1 MKKVLVLGA
10 GLVSKPLVVYLLKK
24 GFEVKVASRTVSKA
38 EALVKGF
45 ENGKAKSLN
54 VNNNEQLEE
63 LIKDSDIVISLV
75 PYTHHVQIAKI
86 CIDLKKHL
94 ITTSYVSAAMH
105 DLNDA
110 AEKAGILILNEIGL
124 DPGID
129 HMSAMRIIHDVK
141 KRGGK
146 VVSFQSYC
154 GGLPALQHNNLPFG
168 YKFSWSPRGVV
179 MAGKNNGQ
187 FLEDGKVVFIPSKD
201 LFKNY
206 VIIDID
212 GFGSL
217 EAYTNRDALP
227 YKKLYGLLDAHTVFR
242 GTLRNIGWC
251 YAMKKAQELGLF
263 DDSERQDLI
272 GLSYRQMVGKLI
284 GSEKYDTIISDTA
297 RFLNLEAHS
306 TVIKNFKWAG
316 LFDDDPVS
324 DDNNVMDIFC
334 ALLQKKLV
342 MDKNELDLIVLYH
355 RFVADLSGKKEL
367 ITSTLIDT
375 GIPDGDSAMSRTVSL
390 PAAIATALIL
400 ENKIKMTG
408 VKIPVQPEIY
418 NPVLDELAQLKIEC
432 IEKSRP
438 VE

>member
-24 GFEVKVASRTVSKA
+24 GFQVNVASRTLSKA

-45 ENGKAKSLN
+45 DNGNSQSLN
-54 VNNNEQLEE
+54 VNNQQQLKN
-63 LIKDSDIVISLV
+63 LIADSDIVISLV

-94 ITTSYVSAAMH
+94 ITTSYVSAAMRE
-105 DLNDA
+105 LNDA
-110 AEKAGILILNEIGL
+110 AINAGILILNEIGL

-129 HMSAMRIIHDVK
+129 HMSAMRIIDDVH

-154 GGLPALQHNNLPFG
+154 GGLPALQNNNLPLG

-187 FLEDGKVVFIPSKD
+187 FLEDGNVVFIPSKD

-206 VIIDID
+206 VIIDIE

-227 YKKLYGLLDAHTVFR
+227 YKELYGLKDAHTVFR
-242 GTLRNIGWC
+242 GTLRNNGWC
-251 YAMKKAQELGLF
+251 YAMKKAQHLGLF
-263 DDSERQDLI
+263 DDAERHDLK
-272 GLSYRQMVGKLI
+272 GLTYRQMVAKLI
-284 GSEKYDTIISDTA
+284 GSDTSDNLIAKTA
-297 RFLNLEAHS
+297 RFLHIDNYS
-306 TVIKNFKWAG
+306 TVIKNFQWLG
-316 LFDDDPVS
+316 LFSDNPVP
-324 DDNNVMDIFC
+324 DETNVMDIFC
-334 ALLQKKLV
+334 TLLQEKLV
-342 MDKNELDLIVLYH
+342 MGENELDLIILYH
-355 RFVADLSGKKEL
+355 RFIAEFAGKEEL

-375 GIPDGDSAMSRTVSL
+375 GIPNGDSAMSRTVSL

-408 VKIPVQPEIY
+408 VQIPVQPEIY
-418 NPVLDELAQLKIEC
+418 NPVLDELARLDIEC
-432 IEKSRP
+432 VEKSTP
-438 VE
+438 V

>member
-24 GFEVKVASRTVSKA
+24 GFQVNVASRTLSKA

-45 ENGKAKSLN
+45 DNGNSQSLN
-54 VNNNEQLEE
+54 VNNQQQLKN
-63 LIKDSDIVISLV
+63 LIADSDIVISLV

-94 ITTSYVSAAMH
+94 ITTSYVSAAMRE
-105 DLNDA
+105 LNDA
-110 AEKAGILILNEIGL
+110 AINAGILILNEIGL

-129 HMSAMRIIHDVK
+129 HMSAMRIIDDVH

-154 GGLPALQHNNLPFG
+154 GGLPALQNNNLPLG

-187 FLEDGKVVFIPSKD
+187 FLEDGNVVFIPSKD

-206 VIIDID
+206 VIIDIE

-227 YKKLYGLLDAHTVFR
+227 YKELYGLKDAHTVFR
-242 GTLRNIGWC
+242 GTLRNNGWC
-251 YAMKKAQELGLF
+251 YAMKKAQHLGLF
-263 DDSERQDLI
+263 DDAERHDLK
-272 GLSYRQMVGKLI
+272 GLTYRQMVAKLI
-284 GSEKYDTIISDTA
+284 GSNTSDNLIAKTA
-297 RFLNLEAHS
+297 RFLHIDNYS
-306 TVIKNFKWAG
+306 TVIKNFQWLG
-316 LFDDDPVS
+316 LFSDNPVP
-324 DDNNVMDIFC
+324 DETNVMDIFC
-334 ALLQKKLV
+334 TLLQEKLV
-342 MDKNELDLIVLYH
+342 MGENELDLIILYH
-355 RFVADLSGKKEL
+355 RFIAEFAGKEEL

-375 GIPDGDSAMSRTVSL
+375 GIPNGDSAMSRTVSL

-408 VKIPVQPEIY
+408 VQIPVQPEIY
-418 NPVLDELAQLKIEC
+418 NPVLDELARLDIEC
-432 IEKSRP
+432 VEKSTP
-438 VE
+438 V

>member
-1 MKKVLVLGA
+1 
-10 GLVSKPLVVYLLKK
+10 
-24 GFEVKVASRTVSKA
+24 
-38 EALVKGF
+38 
-45 ENGKAKSLN
+45 
-54 VNNNEQLEE
+54 
-63 LIKDSDIVISLV
+63 
-75 PYTHHVQIAKI
+75 
-86 CIDLKKHL
+86 
-94 ITTSYVSAAMH
+94 
-105 DLNDA
+105 
-110 AEKAGILILNEIGL
+110 
-124 DPGID
+124 
-129 HMSAMRIIHDVK
+129 
-141 KRGGK
+141 
-146 VVSFQSYC
+146 
-154 GGLPALQHNNLPFG
+154 
-168 YKFSWSPRGVV
+168 
-179 MAGKNNGQ
+179 
-187 FLEDGKVVFIPSKD
+187 
-201 LFKNY
+201 
-206 VIIDID
+206 
-212 GFGSL
+212 
-217 EAYTNRDALP
+217 
-227 YKKLYGLLDAHTVFR
+227 
-242 GTLRNIGWC
+242 
-251 YAMKKAQELGLF
+251 MKKAQELGLF